1 MADGAAR
8 AGEDSDGEPEIGMDA
23 LGADTLAILQQ
34 FLDEKESA
42 KQDGG
47 FEDFG
52 LSQFWY
58 TDGTA
63 QALAREIMSAAD
75 RAQGAAEGAAQGAA
89 EGTIAIM
96 CSPTCLKGMRQLEE
110 GKARAGVKVL
120 EYDRRFGDTY
130 PEEFVFYDVNA
141 DPRATLIAENPDMDR
156 AFDAVLADPPY
167 TDADTVL
174 KTMDGIEALAK
185 LPITLDG
192 TAGQVPGRDFTPAI
206 FISALISRSTFLARG
221 FRPTAYRLSFASKFA
236 TPMYAYTNYPPPE
249 GSVLGRWL
257 EDDEVLTGNAEDG

>member
-1 MADGAAR
+1 MADHLVNAA
-8 AGEDSDGEPEIGMDA
+8 EESDDEPEIGMDA

-58 TDGTA
+58 TDETA

-75 RAQGAAEGAAQGAA
+75 IASNTEGVKDVV
-89 EGTIAIM
+89 GTIAIM
-96 CSPTCLKGMRQLEE
+96 CSPTCLKGMRQLED
-110 GKARAGVKVL
+110 GKDRGGVKIL
-120 EYDRRFGDTY
+120 EYDRRFGETY
-130 PEEFVFYDVNA
+130 PEEFAFYDVNA

-156 AFDAVLADPPY
+156 AYDAVLADPPY

-185 LPITLDG
+185 LPISLESVEG
-192 TAGQVPGRDFTPAI
+192 MVPGKDFTPAI
-206 FISALISRSTFLARG
+206 FISALISRQTFRERG

-236 TPMYAYTNYPPPE
+236 TPMYAYTNFPPPE
-249 GSVLGRWL
+249 GSILQRWL
-257 EDDEVLTGNAEDG
+257 DDDEVLTGNAES